1 MKIPL
6 FFSLFILF
14 VVFFNIKL
22 RKASKEIENSNAN
35 FWKRERESMFA
46 RKKSLDHLNYISVSL
61 NDLPM
66 LKEEE
71 LFSDAEK
78 KAYSHQRTALSLASK
93 PMLNLSSISNT
104 DLKLQYG
111 PANLENLMS
120 YEQNYENLI
129 KSLLNWGRYLKEANR
144 TSDAIAVLEKA
155 VSIGSDLSQ
164 NYILL
169 SDLYR
174 ETQQIDKL
182 LSLKNEVENRLKQNA
197 MQKKVLQYI
206 DNILNM

>member
-46 RKKSLDHLNYISVSL
+46 RKKSLDNLNYISVSL

-78 KAYSHQRTALSLASK
+78 KAYSHQKTALSLASK

>member
-1 MKIPL
+1 
-6 FFSLFILF
+6 
-14 VVFFNIKL
+14 
-22 RKASKEIENSNAN
+22 
-35 FWKRERESMFA
+35 
-46 RKKSLDHLNYISVSL
+46 
-61 NDLPM
+61 
-66 LKEEE
+66 
-71 LFSDAEK
+71 
-78 KAYSHQRTALSLASK
+78 
-93 PMLNLSSISNT
+93 
-104 DLKLQYG
+104 
-111 PANLENLMS
+111 MS